1 MCRSVIEKSPISSMR
16 LGIDAYRKAQ
26 GNPHADLRAPYA
38 LRRTEKSDISH
49 EEEQV
54 VGASARALKSEVLRS
69 LHPQSNSGMVSMRDV
84 ATALDHILKR

>member
-1 MCRSVIEKSPISSMR
+1 MR

-26 GNPHADLRAPYA
+26 GGAHPKTRVSRDAGRKTAKGVSDDLKTAPE
-38 LRRTEKSDISH
+38 T
-49 EEEQV
+49 
-54 VGASARALKSEVLRS
+54 SARALKSEVLRS